1 MSLNSD
7 GSLRPHSLSP
17 NKTGSKQTI
26 QELESQ
32 NRHLSE
38 DNKYLRSSLNYL
50 LNNLK
55 NYIDN
60 SSNSLSAL
68 QKIYEEA
75 NILQEQIE
83 EQDQDSNKRREK
95 LYNEIKPQME
105 RENGVFTLV
114 TLDNYSQSQKSSNH
128 PINTISRI
136 SPMEEKKESY
146 NEKFNHKKDKS
157 SQGRSSF
164 KSSCNFYFKTTQIK
178 FEKTI

>member
-17 NKTGSKQTI
+17 NKKTI
-26 QELESQ
+26 QELESETRRQ
-32 NRHLSE
+32 SE

-68 QKIYEEA
+68 QQIYEEA
-75 NILQEQIE
+75 YLLQEQIE

-105 RENGVFTLV
+105 GENGVFTLV
-114 TLDNYSQSQKSSNH
+114 TLDNYSQSHKSSNH
-128 PINTISRI
+128 PINTVSRI
-136 SPMEEKKESY
+136 PTLEEKKESR
-146 NEKFNHKKDKS
+146 NEKFYHKKDQS
-157 SQGRSSF
+157 SQGRASF
-164 KSSCNFYFKTTQIK
+164 KSSCNFNHFISISQ
-178 FEKTI
+178 